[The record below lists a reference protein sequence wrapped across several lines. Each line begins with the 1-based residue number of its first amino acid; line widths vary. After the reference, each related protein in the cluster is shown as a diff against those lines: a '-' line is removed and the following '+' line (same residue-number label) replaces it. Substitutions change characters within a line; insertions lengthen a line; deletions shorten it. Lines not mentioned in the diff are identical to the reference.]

1 MADPVLE
8 VENLSVRRD
17 GGALALRNIDFV
29 AARESTLGVLG
40 ANGAGKSTLLDTL
53 SGFLRPESGTIRF
66 QGDRIDGRAPH
77 DVARRGLVQVSQSRD
92 LFTNLS
98 VLDNLMLGAF
108 VRGAARAA
116 ETLARVFEYFPKLS
130 ERQHQVA
137 GTLSGGEQQ
146 MLAIGRALMTEPE
159 ILLLDE
165 PTAGLSPIVV
175 QEIGK
180 MIKRLKE
187 TGLSMILVEQNMA
200 LAATVVDSFLLV
212 RNGEIVARGGAAEL
226 AEKADSFLKA
236 HYV

>member
-53 SGFLRPESGTIRF
+53 SGFLRPESGAIRF
-66 QGDRIDGRAPH
+66 QGERIDGRAPH
-77 DVARRGLVQVSQSRD
+77 EVARRGLVQVSQSRD

-108 VRGAARAA
+108 VRGAARTA
-116 ETLARVFEYFPKLS
+116 ETLARVFEYFPKLA
-130 ERQHQVA
+130 ERQDQVA

-200 LAATVVDSFLLV
+200 LAATVIDNFLLV
-212 RNGEIVARGGAAEL
+212 RNGEIVARGGAGEL
-226 AEKADSFLKA
+226 DKKADSFLKA

>member
-1 MADPVLE
+1 MADPILE

-17 GGALALRNIDFV
+17 GGALALRNVDFV

-66 QGDRIDGRAPH
+66 QGERIDGKAPH
-77 DVARRGLVQVSQSRD
+77 EVARRGLVQVSQSRD

-116 ETLARVFEYFPKLS
+116 ETLARVFEYFPKLA
-130 ERQHQVA
+130 ERQDQVA

-159 ILLLDE
+159 LLLLDE

-200 LAATVVDSFLLV
+200 LAATVIDNFLLI
-212 RNGEIVARGGAAEL
+212 RNGEVVARGGAGEL
-226 AEKADSFLKA
+226 ADKADNFLKA